1 VAFCRIDERP
11 IRSRDPIAEP
21 DVVLVQDPTLVHQV
35 DVFGGLRP
43 GGSVLLNTSKDFAAL
58 GLDDLEQ
65 RLGSDR
71 CVAVP
76 ATDIARE
83 HLGRPVP
90 NVPLLGAFAALTG
103 VVSLESV
110 QRAIR
115 DRFGGEIGERNASA
129 AAAAFGLVR
138 KEAVH
143 A

>member
-1 VAFCRIDERP
+1 
-11 IRSRDPIAEP
+11 
-21 DVVLVQDPTLVHQV
+21 VHQV

-58 GLDDLEQ
+58 GLDDLER
-65 RLGSDR
+65 RLGPDH

-90 NVPLLGAFAALTG
+90 NVPLLGAFAALSG

-115 DRFGGEIGERNASA
+115 DRFAGETGERNASA
-129 AAAAFGLVR
+129 AAAAFALVR
-138 KEAVH
+138 KEPVH